1 MTQSQSA
8 RLIDYLRGGWRTTGD
23 MLRTGISVCPWKR
36 ISEGAHLYLRNGEQV
51 RKIREYKTGRML
63 YRVTRTR

>member
-1 MTQSQSA
+1 MKHSQSA

-23 MLRTGISVCPWKR
+23 MLRTGISVCPWR
-36 ISEGAHLYLRNGEQV
+36 RLSLDEASRHLRKGEQ
-51 RKIREYKTGRML
+51 IRRIPFKDGSML

>member
-1 MTQSQSA
+1 MTKSQSA
-8 RLIDYLRGGWRTTGD
+8 RLIEYLRGGWRTTGD

-36 ISEGAHLYLRNGEQV
+36 LSESGHRHLRPHE
-51 RKIREYKTGRML
+51 KIMKVLYPDGSMR

>member
-36 ISEGAHLYLRNGEQV
+36 ISEGAHLYLRKGEHL
-51 RKIREYKTGRML
+51 RKIRYRDGSML

>member
-1 MTQSQSA
+1 MTKSQSA
-8 RLIDYLRGGWRTTGD
+8 RLIKYLRGGWRTTGD

-36 ISEGAHLYLRNGEQV
+36 ISEGAHLYLRKGEQL
-51 RKIREYKTGRML
+51 RKIRCFDGSML